1 MTPAGGLPVCWW
13 PGGLDVHAGLVVIGV
28 DGGAANW
35 GTRRAAAE
43 AGYDGEQGQ
52 AMLGVDGGAANLGTR
67 RAAAD
72 AGYDGD
78 ATGRGA
84 ARALVRGALRE
95 ALGQMAGLAP
105 DAIVIQ
111 STPGCAPAVS
121 YPGRH
126 GPAPG
131 ISISHDE
138 PLSLA
143 AINLRGPVGVDL
155 MRVQDIPD
163 WRAVAHD
170 YLGPHAT
177 ALLDSTLAAERAAAF
192 ARAWSAHEARL
203 KCQGLQLTEW
213 TPALAARLDG
223 CHCRELVLPAGIK
236 GAVAWRD

>member
-1 MTPAGGLPVCWW
+1 MAVGR
-13 PGGLDVHAGLVVIGV
+13 DS
-28 DGGAANW
+28 
-35 GTRRAAAE
+35 RAAA
-43 AGYDGEQGQ
+43 
-52 AMLGVDGGAANLGTR
+52 
-67 RAAAD
+67 RA
-72 AGYDGD
+72 
-78 ATGRGA
+78 R
-84 ARALVRGALRE
+84 VRGALRE
-95 ALGQMAGLAP
+95 VLGQMAGLAP

-111 STPGCAPAVS
+111 STPGCAPALS
-121 YPGRH
+121 FPGRH

-143 AINLRGPVGVDL
+143 AIHLHGPVGVDL

-177 ALLDSTLAAERAAAF
+177 ALLDAAPAAERAAAF

-203 KCQGLQLTEW
+203 KCHGLQLTEW

-223 CHCRELVLPAGIK
+223 CDCRELVLPAGIK
-236 GAVAWRD
+236 GAVAWRG